1 MGIHVAQYD
10 ALDDN
15 TGARQGNQQAEGAE
29 PDDLT
34 ICQQNLAT
42 ENASEHE
49 PAGANIEV
57 QDSFD
62 GVSESNLST
71 DLSTP
76 VVDSGVEEQPTH
88 IEMSTHIPLADYVF
102 ESNCADNNGG
112 EQEPETSLHA
122 SSTKKYRK

>member
-1 MGIHVAQYD
+1 MNLTD
-10 ALDDN
+10 AHLDHTSN
-15 TGARQGNQQAEGAE
+15 AEGAGCLIV
-29 PDDLT
+29 PS
-34 ICQQNLAT
+34 T